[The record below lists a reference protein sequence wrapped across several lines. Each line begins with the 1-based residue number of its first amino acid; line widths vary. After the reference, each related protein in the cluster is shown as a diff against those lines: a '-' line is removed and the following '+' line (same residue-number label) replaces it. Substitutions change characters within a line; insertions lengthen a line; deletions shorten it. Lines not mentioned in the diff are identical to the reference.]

1 MIKKILLLLLLV
13 IVCIF
18 FIIFY
23 FIDRVYIN
31 SYIKN
36 LEKNF
41 NVSITLQE
49 PHEFNI
55 VPNLSLLADFNLENK
70 ERNILIEDGELS
82 IKKYYN
88 SKNPKLNFNSKKI
101 IIDKLIFDN
110 LTTSGEINEYDL
122 HNILKLTLFPEGY
135 FWFNINDDDEK
146 SLQFINIIVQRL
158 NIPEAYKQ
166 FIDVSSNFL
175 NDKSFFS
182 SKIIIDQERIT
193 VDYFESLKNEYSI
206 TLTGEFNLE
215 NEMANLEAIIK
226 MENEKIF
233 EIKIFGNVENP
244 DIYILSADKILDV
257 KFNINDFNQIL
268 DSNFDNILNFIS
280 EWII

>member
-13 IVCIF
+13 TVCIF

-23 FIDRVYIN
+23 LIDRVYIS

-49 PHEFNI
+49 PHEFNV

-122 HNILKLTLFPEGY
+122 HNLLKLTLFPEGY
-135 FWFNINDDDEK
+135 FLFNINDDDQK

-280 EWII
+280 K

>member
-23 FIDRVYIN
+23 LVDRVYIN

-41 NVSITLQE
+41 NVSITLQK
-49 PHEFNI
+49 PYQFNVI
-55 VPNLSLLADFNLENK
+55 PNLSLLADFNLENK
-70 ERNILIEDGELS
+70 ERNIVIEDGELS

-135 FWFNINDDDEK
+135 FLFNINDDDEK
-146 SLQFINIIVQRL
+146 SLQFINIIVQKL

-206 TLTGEFNLE
+206 TLIGEFNLE

-280 EWII
+280 K

>member
-23 FIDRVYIN
+23 LIDRVYIN

-49 PHEFNI
+49 PHEFNV

-110 LTTSGEINEYDL
+110 LTTSGEINKYDL
-122 HNILKLTLFPEGY
+122 HNVLKLTLFPEGY
-135 FWFNINDDDEK
+135 FLFNINDDDEK

-280 EWII
+280 K

>member
-1 MIKKILLLLLLV
+1 MIKKLLLLLFL
-13 IVCIF
+13 IIICIF
-18 FIIFY
+18 FLIFY
-23 FIDRVYIN
+23 LVDRVYIN

-41 NVSITLQE
+41 IVNISLQE
-49 PHEFNI
+49 PHQLKV
-55 VPNLSLLADFNLENK
+55 VPNLSLLVNFNLENK

-88 SKNPKLNFNSKKI
+88 FTNPKLNFSSKRI

-110 LTTSGEINEYDL
+110 LTTSGEINEYNL
-122 HNILKLTLFPEGY
+122 SNLLKLTLFPEGY
-135 FWFNINDDDEK
+135 FSFKMNDDDEK

-158 NIPEAYKQ
+158 NIPKAYKQ

-175 NDKSFFS
+175 KDKSLYS
-182 SKIIIDQERIT
+182 SKIIIDQEHIT

-206 TLTGEFNLE
+206 SLTGELGLE
-215 NEMANLEAIIK
+215 NEMTNLEAIIK

-233 EIKIFGNVENP
+233 EIKILGNVDNP
-244 DIYILSADKILDV
+244 EVYILSTDKILDV
-257 KFNINDFNQIL
+257 KFNLNDLNQIL
-268 DSNFDNILNFIS
+268 DSNFDNILNLNNK
-280 EWII
+280 

>member
-1 MIKKILLLLLLV
+1 MIKKILLLLFLI

-23 FIDRVYIN
+23 LIDRVYIN

-49 PHEFNI
+49 PHEFNV

-122 HNILKLTLFPEGY
+122 HNLLKLTLFPEGY
-135 FWFNINDDDEK
+135 FLFNINDDDEK

-280 EWII
+280 K

>member
-1 MIKKILLLLLLV
+1 MIKKLLLLLFL
-13 IVCIF
+13 IIICIF
-18 FIIFY
+18 FLIFY
-23 FIDRVYIN
+23 LVDRVYIN

-41 NVSITLQE
+41 NVNILLQE
-49 PHEFNI
+49 PHQLKV
-55 VPNLSLLADFNLENK
+55 VPNLSLLVNFNLENK

-88 SKNPKLNFNSKKI
+88 FTNPKLNFSSKKI
-101 IIDKLIFDN
+101 IIDKLIFDT
-110 LTTSGEINEYDL
+110 LTTSGEINEYNL
-122 HNILKLTLFPEGY
+122 NNLLKLTLFPEGY
-135 FWFNINDDDEK
+135 FSFKMNDDDEK
-146 SLQFINIIVQRL
+146 SLQFINIIVQKL
-158 NIPEAYKQ
+158 NIPKAYKQ

-175 NDKSFFS
+175 KDKSLYS
-182 SKIIIDQERIT
+182 SKIIIDQEHIT
-193 VDYFESLKNEYSI
+193 IDYFESLKNEYSI
-206 TLTGEFNLE
+206 TLTGEFNLK

-280 EWII
+280 K

>member
-23 FIDRVYIN
+23 LIDRVYIN

-49 PHEFNI
+49 PHEFNV

-122 HNILKLTLFPEGY
+122 HNLLKLTLFPEGY
-135 FWFNINDDDEK
+135 FLFNINDDDEK

-280 EWII
+280 K

>member
-1 MIKKILLLLLLV
+1 MIKKILLLFLI

-23 FIDRVYIN
+23 LVDRVYIN
-31 SYIKN
+31 SSIKN

-49 PHEFNI
+49 PHQFNI
-55 VPNLSLLADFNLENK
+55 VPNLSLLVDFNLENK

-82 IKKYYN
+82 FKKYYN

-110 LTTSGEINEYDL
+110 LTTSGEINEYNL
-122 HNILKLTLFPEGY
+122 TNLLKLTLFPEGY
-135 FWFNINDDDEK
+135 LSFKIDDDDEK

-158 NIPEAYKQ
+158 NIPEVYKQ

-182 SKIIIDQERIT
+182 SKIIIDQEYIT
-193 VDYFESLKNEYSI
+193 VDYFEALKNEYSI
-206 TLTGEFNLE
+206 SLTGELGLE
-215 NEMANLEAIIK
+215 NEMTNLEAIIK
-226 MENEKIF
+226 MGNEKIF
-233 EIKIFGNVENP
+233 EIKILGKVDNP
-244 DIYILSADKILDV
+244 EIYILSTDKILDV
-257 KFNINDFNQIL
+257 KFNLNDFNQIL
-268 DSNFDNILNFIS
+268 DSNFDNILNFNS
-280 EWII
+280 K

>member
-1 MIKKILLLLLLV
+1 MIKKLLLLLFL
-13 IVCIF
+13 IIICIF
-18 FIIFY
+18 FLIFY
-23 FIDRVYIN
+23 LVDRVYIN

-41 NVSITLQE
+41 NVNISLQE
-49 PHEFNI
+49 PHQLKV
-55 VPNLSLLADFNLENK
+55 VPNLSLLVNFNLENK
-70 ERNILIEDGELS
+70 ERNILIEEGELS

-88 SKNPKLNFNSKKI
+88 FTNPKLNFSSKRI
-101 IIDKLIFDN
+101 IIDKLIFDT
-110 LTTSGEINEYDL
+110 LTTSGEINEYNL
-122 HNILKLTLFPEGY
+122 NNLLKLTLFPEGY
-135 FWFNINDDDEK
+135 FLFNINDDDEK

-193 VDYFESLKNEYSI
+193 VDHFESLKNEYSI

-226 MENEKIF
+226 MENEKVF

-280 EWII
+280 K

>member
-23 FIDRVYIN
+23 LIDRVYIN

-49 PHEFNI
+49 PHEFNV

-135 FWFNINDDDEK
+135 FLFNINDDDEK

-215 NEMANLEAIIK
+215 NKMANLEAIIK

-280 EWII
+280 K

>member
-23 FIDRVYIN
+23 LIDRVYIN

-49 PHEFNI
+49 PHEFNV

-122 HNILKLTLFPEGY
+122 YNLLKLTLFPEGY
-135 FWFNINDDDEK
+135 FSFKMNDDDEK

-175 NDKSFFS
+175 KDKSLYS

-233 EIKIFGNVENP
+233 EIKIFGNTKNP
-244 DIYILSADKILDV
+244 EIYILSTDKILDV
-257 KFNINDFNQIL
+257 KFNLNDFNQIL

-280 EWII
+280 K

>member
-23 FIDRVYIN
+23 LIDRVYIN

-49 PHEFNI
+49 PHEFNV

-110 LTTSGEINEYDL
+110 LTTSGEINEYNL
-122 HNILKLTLFPEGY
+122 SNLLKLTLFPEGY
-135 FWFNINDDDEK
+135 FSFKMNDDDEK

-280 EWII
+280 K

>member
-23 FIDRVYIN
+23 LIDRVYIN

-49 PHEFNI
+49 PHEFNV

-135 FWFNINDDDEK
+135 FLFNINDDDEK

-166 FIDVSSNFL
+166 LIDVSSNFL

-193 VDYFESLKNEYSI
+193 VDYFESLKNEYNI

-280 EWII
+280 NE

>member
-23 FIDRVYIN
+23 LIDRVYIN

-49 PHEFNI
+49 PHEFNV

-135 FWFNINDDDEK
+135 FLFNINDDDEK

-175 NDKSFFS
+175 NDESFFS

-215 NEMANLEAIIK
+215 NKMANLEAIIK

-280 EWII
+280 K

>member
-49 PHEFNI
+49 PHEFNV

-135 FWFNINDDDEK
+135 FLFNINDDDEK

-280 EWII
+280 K

>member
-23 FIDRVYIN
+23 LIDRVYIN

-49 PHEFNI
+49 PHEFNV

-135 FWFNINDDDEK
+135 FLFNINDDDEK

-268 DSNFDNILNFIS
+268 DSNFDNILNYIS
-280 EWII
+280 K

>member
-23 FIDRVYIN
+23 LIDRVYIN

-49 PHEFNI
+49 PHEFNV

-82 IKKYYN
+82 IIKYYN

-135 FWFNINDDDEK
+135 FLFNINDDDEK

-182 SKIIIDQERIT
+182 SKVIIDQERIT

-280 EWII
+280 K